1 MINLGSSEPKYYA
14 EQVVGGARNRRGNC
28 SELNGDLTVD
38 FDLVDTL
45 LVVDAYHS
53 VFAFDETFRDHL
65 AKTHSVRNFK
75 GRLYTKMFHWDMDDA
90 ASLDNSQRD
99 TIELIDR
106 LFDIG
111 VEESNLRI
119 YFSGNKGFHIFL
131 LSKDLESVTGNAN
144 TNLYVKHFCSEIAV
158 GLESFDESV
167 YDRTRII
174 RCANSLHGKSDR
186 YKIPISLGELRSMK
200 SGEMYELAKHQRDWE
215 WEDEYCSLEYIQ
227 ASLGEYGRNGE
238 EDNRKRKPKVNGDSL
253 ISGISSGFGDT
264 GERNNYFTS
273 YAGVLHSKGLS
284 DGFILETLIG
294 LNNNSD
300 NPLKLRDLETIVDS
314 VSKYKV
320 SEDFTPI
327 QDNDFKSMA
336 DCHEDWKKLKRS
348 RVDIDIGFD
357 LISKELY
364 TFDPG
369 KVMYLAARPSIG
381 KTLLGMQSLNNISTS
396 LGQKGLFFSLEMTS
410 SAIFYRSAQIVSKTT
425 ERDQKTF
432 SDYLYDNEELI
443 QQTMKEWGN
452 IYTVDKSGLSIGKI
466 EAMALKFKEIY
477 GELGPIMIDYVGL
490 MDGTGDYQGLSA
502 VAREL
507 KNMAKRLN
515 ARVIVLSQ
523 LSRKAGDGT
532 IEVQLNHL
540 VDSGALEAAADI
552 IIGMWRSSGDQFRVH
567 TKFVKNRDGVANVK
581 SDLIQTGLNYES
593 VPYDDSMDAE
603 VADTGGGFGRR
614 QF

>member
-1 MINLGSSEPKYYA
+1 MINLSSNSPPEYYA
-14 EQVVGGARNRRGNC
+14 EQVVGGARNRRGNYAKL
-28 SELNGDLTVD
+28 EGDLTVD
-38 FDLVDTL
+38 FDLSDTI

-53 VFAFDETFRDHL
+53 VFAFDETFKEHL
-65 AKTHSVRNFK
+65 DKTRSVRGYN
-75 GRLYTKMFHWDMDDA
+75 GRIYTKVLHWDMDDA

-99 TIELIDR
+99 TVELIDR

-131 LSKDLESVTGNAN
+131 LNSDLESVNGNAN
-144 TNLYVKHFCSEIAV
+144 TNLYVKHVCSELAT
-158 GLESFDESV
+158 GLESFDTTV

-174 RCANSLHGKSDR
+174 RCANSMHGKSDR
-186 YKIPISLGELRSMK
+186 YKIPLSLSELRTLK
-200 SGEMYELAKHQRDWE
+200 SGEIYELALHQREWE
-215 WEDEYCSLEYIQ
+215 WEDEYCSLEFIQ
-227 ASLGEYGRNGE
+227 SLLEDYSKNEGETG
-238 EDNRKRKPKVNGDSL
+238 KRKPSMSGDTL
-253 ISGISSGFGDT
+253 LSGISTGFGGT

-284 DGFILETLIG
+284 DKFILETIIG
-294 LNNNSD
+294 LNNNSEH
-300 NPLKLRDLETIVDS
+300 PLKLHDLETIVDS
-314 VSKYKV
+314 VSKYRV
-320 SEDFTPI
+320 SEDFAPI
-327 QDNDFKSMA
+327 NDKDFKSME
-336 DCHEDWKKLKRS
+336 DNYEDWKRLKRS
-348 RVDIDIGFD
+348 RVDLDIGFD

-369 KVMYLAARPSIG
+369 KVMYIAARPSIG
-381 KTLLGMQSLNNISTS
+381 KTLLGMQALNNISTS
-396 LGQKGLFFSLEMTS
+396 LCQKGLFFSLEMTS

-432 SDYLYDNEELI
+432 SDYLYDNKDLV

-466 EAMALKFKEIY
+466 EAMALKFKEVH

-490 MDGTGDYQGLSA
+490 MDGTGDYQGLSE

-507 KNMAKRLN
+507 KNMAKRLG

-532 IEVQLNHL
+532 IEVQLHHM

-581 SDLIQTGLNYES
+581 SDLIQTGLNYDS
-593 VPYDDSMDAE
+593 VPYDDTMDVE
-603 VADTGGGFGRR
+603 VADSGFGRR